1 MKSGSGPKQTFGPQA
16 DNESRKANAAMLPKE
31 LSFTSDSGRAKQAV
45 SFAPTGYLL
54 ERLEDALAGA

>member
-1 MKSGSGPKQTFGPQA
+1 
-16 DNESRKANAAMLPKE
+16 MLPKE
-31 LSFTSDSGRAKQAV
+31 LSFTSDSGLAKQAV